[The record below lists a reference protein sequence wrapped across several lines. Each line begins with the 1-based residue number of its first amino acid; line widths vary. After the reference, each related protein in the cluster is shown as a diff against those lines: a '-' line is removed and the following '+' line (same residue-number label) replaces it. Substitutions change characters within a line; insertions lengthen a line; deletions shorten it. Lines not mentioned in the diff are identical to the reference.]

1 MDVLVPVDG
10 SDTSERALRF
20 AAEFSQRF
28 DGTLHVVH
36 FTDTETEATEQ
47 LAGRVRE
54 VLADEG
60 IIEDLEVSIDVGL
73 DLRPGDRIGDDI
85 LELVGQRGYD
95 HVIMGHHGQGAVQRT
110 ILGSAAE
117 TVLRASVVPVTVI
130 P

>member
-28 DGTLHVVH
+28 DGTPHVVH
-36 FTDTETEATEQ
+36 FTDSETEATEQ
-47 LAGRVRE
+47 LTDRVRE
-54 VLADEG
+54 VLAEEG
-60 IIEDLEVSIDVGL
+60 VTEDLEVSVDVGL
-73 DLRPGDRIGDDI
+73 DLRPAERVGNDI
-85 LELVGQRGYD
+85 LELVEQRGYD

-117 TVLRASVVPVTVI
+117 TVLRASTVPVTVI